1 MKTSKQI
8 ITHLKSLENSKNQE
22 GMKRFA
28 IGNDNTLGISM
39 PVLRTLSRD
48 LKKTNKS
55 ASSFNGTLGK

>member
-28 IGNDNTLGISM
+28 IGNELYLEI
-39 PVLRTLSRD
+39 
-48 LKKTNKS
+48 LKN
-55 ASSFNGTLGK
+55 